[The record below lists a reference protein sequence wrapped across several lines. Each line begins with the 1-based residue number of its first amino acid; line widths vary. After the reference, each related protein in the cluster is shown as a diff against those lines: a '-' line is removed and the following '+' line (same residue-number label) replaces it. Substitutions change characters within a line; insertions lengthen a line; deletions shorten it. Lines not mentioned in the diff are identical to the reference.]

1 VIWLA
6 TITRR
11 FTGSR
16 AGRFAALVG
25 AVILAILGVRRA
37 GYRAAKRD
45 RDMQDARAALDIRR
59 RADEAMRRADGDNRP
74 ADERIAKHGRLRD
87 D

>member
-6 TITRR
+6 YITRWL
-11 FTGSR
+11 TGSR
-16 AGRFAALVG
+16 AGRFVALAGAA
-25 AVILAILGVRRA
+25 ILATLGVRRA

-45 RDMQDARAALDIRR
+45 RALDDARAALDIRR
-59 RADEAMRRADGDNRP
+59 RADEAMRRSEGDNRP